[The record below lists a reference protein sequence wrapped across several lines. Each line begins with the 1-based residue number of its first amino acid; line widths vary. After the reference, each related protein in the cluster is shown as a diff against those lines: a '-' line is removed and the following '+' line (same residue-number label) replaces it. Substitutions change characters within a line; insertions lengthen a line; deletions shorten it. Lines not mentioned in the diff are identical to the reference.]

1 MKICFIFDPIGF
13 EAEYLGNGFQS
24 SQTQKTNKVTQ
35 FLGEFEVTVDAK
47 GRISFPVA
55 LRRQLSHEAQEKF
68 VMKKGFEDYIAL
80 YPMDEWKKIA
90 EHIGQLNPY
99 IKKNRDFIRSFFKGV
114 VEVEFDSATRL
125 QFPKRLMEL
134 VGIEKNCVLFAN
146 GNSIEVWDTAKF
158 EKMHSDL
165 NPDEMIALAE
175 DVMGNFNPNQP
186 K

>member
-13 EAEYLGNGFQS
+13 ETIFKRLNSVQNK
-24 SQTQKTNKVTQ
+24 TQKTKQVTQ

-80 YPMDEWKKIA
+80 YPMDEWKKVA

-125 QFPKRLMEL
+125 QFPKRLLDL

-146 GNSIEVWDTAKF
+146 GNSIEVWSAEKF

-165 NPDEMIALAE
+165 DANEMIALAE